1 MKGEREGGGRYDR
14 RRVRGD
20 RQDIPV
26 ESSDSVMFYQGRL
39 RPDEGVLRPELS
51 HPGSCVQVSLS
62 RVRESSSDEEAL
74 ARERASCLPLPTP
87 TAPPNRMCTL
97 SSQLLTRRDL
107 TLRLSSH
114 DQPI

>member
-1 MKGEREGGGRYDR
+1 MKGERERGGRYDR

-26 ESSDSVMFYQGRL
+26 ESSDSVMFYRGRL

-74 ARERASCLPLPTP
+74 ARERASELPSTSHSYCPTESYVYSILSIANKKRSDF
-87 TAPPNRMCTL
+87 TAFVP
-97 SSQLLTRRDL
+97 
-107 TLRLSSH
+107 
-114 DQPI
+114 